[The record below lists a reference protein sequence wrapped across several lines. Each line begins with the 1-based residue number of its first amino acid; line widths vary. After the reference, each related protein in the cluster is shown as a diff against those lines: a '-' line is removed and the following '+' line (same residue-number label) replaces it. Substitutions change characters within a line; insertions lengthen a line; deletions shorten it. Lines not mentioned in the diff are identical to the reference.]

1 MAESLGE
8 KLKQARDERGISL
21 SEVAEQTRISPLY
34 LEAIEKDDYR
44 TLPGGIFNKGFVK
57 SFAKYVGVDEHE
69 ALQDY
74 TRIISSQ
81 ETTKLADGS
90 RNYRPEVL
98 TDDSSGP
105 SMLPT
110 IIFAVIILGL
120 MTWGVLALVN
130 YLQTSQSSVAEANIA
145 DNNVKTPP
153 ANVDANRNTNGAVA
167 SGEIPSTDEIKVKIG
182 VSNGELSVAT
192 ETDGK
197 KDTILLS
204 DATIK
209 EKEYIAEESLKVSY
223 YKGIAENA
231 LITVNGKKIETP
243 MPPPGW
249 KKNALSFEVN
259 MTNIKQILQTG
270 KISIGSEPANANANT
285 NADANTGANT
295 NVVAPPKAPAQ

>member
-34 LEAIEKDDYR
+34 LEAIENDDYR

-81 ETTKLADGS
+81 EKTKSEDDKN
-90 RNYRPEVL
+90 NYRPEVL

-153 ANVDANRNTNGAVA
+153 TTANANVNTNGAVA
-167 SGEIPSTDEIKVKIG
+167 DGEIPATDEIKVKIG
-182 VSNGELSVAT
+182 VSTGELSVAT
-192 ETDGK
+192 EADGK

-209 EKEYIAEESLKVSY
+209 EKEYTAEESLKISY
-223 YKGIAENA
+223 YKGIAANA
-231 LITVNGKKIETP
+231 EITVNGKKIETP

-249 KKNALSFEVN
+249 RKNALNYEIN
-259 MTNIKQILQTG
+259 MNNIKQILKSG
-270 KISIGSEPANANANT
+270 KISFGGEPATNANT
-285 NADANTGANT
+285 NANNGANT
-295 NVVAPPKAPAQ
+295 KAPAQ